1 MKNKQITEIN
11 ANNHSKVK
19 TEIRNLK
26 VGERIKIST
35 ASYSLVVGV
44 PAAEE
49 VMVVKESEE
58 ADAAE
63 SWHE

>member
-1 MKNKQITEIN
+1 MGSEMC
-11 ANNHSKVK
+11 
-19 TEIRNLK
+19 IRD
-26 VGERIKIST
+26 R
-35 ASYSLVVGV
+35 SYSLVVGV